1 MKLELLMEY
10 HADLAPPVAV
20 GKGPYGTRQIF
31 EVTGGSFEGERLK
44 GKILTGGADW
54 ILIDHE
60 GVGHLDVRGTF
71 QTHDGA
77 NIYLQYYGSLVMNE
91 KVQSALESGGSTDY
105 GDTRFFTAPRF
116 ETGDERYAWLNSV
129 VAVAEG
135 RVLPGAVEYRVYECV
150 ND

>member
-1 MKLELLMEY
+1 MKLKPLLRY
-10 HADLAPPVAV
+10 HADLKPPVDV

-44 GKILTGGADW
+44 GTILTGGGDW
-54 ILIDHE
+54 ILIDDR
-60 GVGHLDVRGTF
+60 GVGHLDVRATF
-71 QTHDGA
+71 RTHDGA
-77 NIYLQYYGSLVMNE
+77 HIYLQYYGSLVINE
-91 KVQSALESGGSTDY
+91 KVQKALGAGGSTEY
-105 GDTRFFTAPRF
+105 GDTSFFTAPRF
-116 ETGDERYAWLNSV
+116 ETGDERYAWLNDV